1 MTHQHTTELCV
12 IFRLSY
18 TQKILQTLN
27 NTSLIQLGVYT
38 ESARARER
46 ERKRERPDHT
56 SLIQVGVEKA
66 FHTSL
71 NAEDEAL
78 LCAIADECAADISA
92 CMRAADM
99 QACIRALSFTSFTAV
114 HAYEH

>member
-1 MTHQHTTELCV
+1 MSECVFQRQCCGQDNQMTHQHTTELCV

-27 NTSLIQLGVYT
+27 N
-38 ESARARER
+38 
-46 ERKRERPDHT
+46 T